1 MPSGVFLSQ
10 SDIIIC
16 RLMKLSNILSRRN
29 RILLRELVIT
39 DFKLRYQGSALG
51 YLWSLLK
58 PLFLFAIMYIV
69 FGNFLRVGD
78 AVEHFSVY
86 LLLGVVFWSFFTEAT
101 SQGLASIVNH
111 GELIRKVNFP
121 KYIIVVAGSL
131 SALINLG
138 LNLIIITVF
147 IFINGVQLHFSAL
160 LFPLYIIELYVFAL
174 SLAFLLSAAYVKF
187 RDVSHI
193 WEVLLQGA
201 FYATP
206 ILYPLTLV
214 IKQAGHT
221 AAQLLMMNP
230 IAQIIQDARY
240 VLVTRQSIRLVDLTS
255 NIFIQ
260 LTPFVVVILFA
271 IFSGLYFKKHSS
283 YFSENV

>member
-1 MPSGVFLSQ
+1 
-10 SDIIIC
+10 
-16 RLMKLSNILSRRN
+16 MKLSNILSRRN